1 MDKKQSLSLIHF
13 LPVQTLAGELLSN
26 MLYLIAFQHN
36 ATLEVFA
43 NSKTRGMY
51 RGLFCNYDDKTSQ
64 HQQERSKHKGE
75 MRKTYGM

>member
-43 NSKTRGMY
+43 NSKTMGVKNIDITKPMAKSIVLL
-51 RGLFCNYDDKTSQ
+51 LFTL
-64 HQQERSKHKGE
+64 
-75 MRKTYGM
+75 